1 MTCIRHLL
9 TLLTLLAGLSLSTLT
24 AADATAPAAD
34 AATTAVTPATTTTT
48 APEQE
53 VGWLM
58 DNFNK
63 GGPVMYPLA
72 LTSIIALC
80 FMLERLVNVF
90 TGIAP
95 SGLVAQVD
103 AAWKAGDHTRAK
115 AIAEKNGSALGG
127 VLAYCAANKDATVE
141 QINEATGE
149 IASRE
154 LRRHHQNNY
163 WLAIVSTL
171 APLLGLLG
179 TITGMIKSFDVVA
192 AAGDIANMAQVAG
205 GISEALI
212 TTAAGLIIAIPALGA
227 FHLFKVITN
236 VQALR
241 LEQRATAAIEMW
253 FGWSGKKA

>member
-9 TLLTLLAGLSLSTLT
+9 TILALLVGLGLGS
-24 AADATAPAAD
+24 AAAAD
-34 AATTAVTPATTTTT
+34 AAAPVPAAATPPAAAAEVMTATETVV
-48 APEQE
+48 EE
-53 VGWLM
+53 DGWLM
-58 DNFNK
+58 SNFKK

-80 FMLERLVNVF
+80 FILERLVNVF

-95 SGLVAQVD
+95 AGLVAQVD
-103 AAWKAGDHTRAK
+103 AAWKAGDHARAK
-115 AIAEKNGSALGG
+115 QIAEKNGSALGQ
-127 VLAYCAANKDATVE
+127 VLAYCAEHKDASVE

-179 TITGMIKSFDVVA
+179 TITGMIASFDVVA
-192 AAGDIANMAQVAG
+192 TAGDIANIGLVAG

-241 LEQRATAAIEMW
+241 LEQRATAA
-253 FGWSGKKA
+253 ALAL